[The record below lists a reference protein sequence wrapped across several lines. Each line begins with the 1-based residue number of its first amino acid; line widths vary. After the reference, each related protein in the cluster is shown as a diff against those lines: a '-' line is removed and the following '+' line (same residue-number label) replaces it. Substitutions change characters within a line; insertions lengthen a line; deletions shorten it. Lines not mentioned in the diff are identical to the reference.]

1 LKAPESTL
9 HEAEV
14 LRRRAA
20 RLARPDGSHTA
31 APDMRPVLD
40 FSIGAQR
47 CLLELSWL
55 REVRPLGDLMVVP
68 GAPESLLG
76 LVPLRGQ
83 MLPVLDL
90 SRLLGIAAAAGSRAG
105 RLLVLGR
112 QAPVFGIVAGEV
124 HGLHELA
131 AGAAERRSEA
141 LDALRPELVR
151 GVTREGHVY
160 LDGERLLS
168 LEPGAS
174 APGALRPGS
183 SDD

>member
-1 LKAPESTL
+1 MKALASPL

-14 LRRRAA
+14 LRQRAA
-20 RLARPDGSHTA
+20 RLARPDGAHA
-31 APDMRPVLD
+31 APQDAVLVLD
-40 FSIGAQR
+40 FSIAGQR
-47 CLLELSWL
+47 CVLELSWL
-55 REVRPLGDLMVVP
+55 REVRALGELMVVP

-90 SRLLGIAAAAGSRAG
+90 SRLLGIAASGSRAA

-112 QAPVFGIVAGEV
+112 EAPVFGIAAGEV

-151 GVTREGHVY
+151 GVTREGHLY

-168 LEPGAS
+168 LQPGAP
-174 APGALRPGS
+174 APGSHRPGS